1 MQTIII
7 TWGAGFI
14 ASHFLNT
21 FALLHKEICFVNLDS
36 VTYAGCLARIDEKVS
51 MGKNYI
57 FEKADI
63 RDKESVQKI
72 YEKYKPTDIIHFAA
86 ETHVDRSIH
95 LPDIFLETN
104 ILGTNNLLELHREY
118 NLSRFHYV
126 STDEVYGDNPGKNL
140 SKEDDV
146 FRPSSP
152 YAASK
157 AWAEML
163 VMAYGRT
170 YGIDFVITRWSNT
183 YGPSQYKEKLIPR
196 SIDLLRN
203 NKHIGLYGNGENIRD
218 WIYVSDHCDA
228 IWEVFRK
235 WRKWSIYNIA
245 SGDSKTNKEVI
256 LSILAFFDKDE
267 SRISYITDRLGHDF
281 RYAIDTSKIRHEL
294 AWEPKILWD
303 KGIQKTLESDI
314 TFIWTF

>member
-1 MQTIII
+1 
-7 TWGAGFI
+7 
-14 ASHFLNT
+14 
-21 FALLHKEICFVNLDS
+21 
-36 VTYAGCLARIDEKVS
+36 

-157 AWAEML
+157 A
-163 VMAYGRT
+163 
-170 YGIDFVITRWSNT
+170 
-183 YGPSQYKEKLIPR
+183 
-196 SIDLLRN
+196 
-203 NKHIGLYGNGENIRD
+203 
-218 WIYVSDHCDA
+218 
-228 IWEVFRK
+228 
-235 WRKWSIYNIA
+235 
-245 SGDSKTNKEVI
+245 
-256 LSILAFFDKDE
+256 
-267 SRISYITDRLGHDF
+267 
-281 RYAIDTSKIRHEL
+281 
-294 AWEPKILWD
+294 
-303 KGIQKTLESDI
+303 
-314 TFIWTF
+314 